1 MSGGDAELSELRA
14 GVSCALLLER
24 GGYSLDKADSTRRC
38 LKYRRGAGEVLI
50 VNHEGQGWWDPMSQ
64 AKGDVFTL
72 AQRLDPGLNFGQ
84 VRKLL
89 RGMVGMSP
97 SYPVAN
103 RARTREEP
111 SVPPAER
118 WAGRRRLCQGSASWA
133 YLTGTRALPPGILQA
148 ADLFD
153 AVREGPRGSAWF
165 AHRDHGGVLTGI
177 EMRGPDWR
185 GFSKDTDKTLFRLPG
200 GTRAPTRL
208 AVCEAPID
216 ALSLAALEGLR
227 ADTLY
232 VSTTGGMGPS
242 TLACLELLLQE
253 MATRPCAVLAAATDA
268 DGPGQRHA
276 DHLAELAAA
285 AGVRSERLLPPDG
298 RNDWND
304 VLVARRAAT

>member
-1 MSGGDAELSELRA
+1 MNGGDAELEVLRA
-14 GVSCALLLER
+14 GVDCALLLER
-24 GGYSLDKADSTRRC
+24 GGYSLDRKDSTRRC

-50 VNHEGQGWWDPMSQ
+50 VNHEGQGWWDPMSR

-97 SYPVAN
+97 SYPAAE
-103 RARTREEP
+103 RAREREEP
-111 SVPPAER
+111 AVPPAER
-118 WAGRRRLCQGSASWA
+118 WAGRGRLRRGSASWT
-133 YLTGTRALPPGILQA
+133 YLTVTRGLPPGILQA

-153 AVREGPRGSAWF
+153 AAREGPRGSAWF
-165 AHRDHGGVLTGI
+165 AHRDHGGALTGI

-185 GFSKDTDKTLFRLPG
+185 GFSKNTDKTLFRLPG
-200 GTRAPTRL
+200 GTGTLNRL

-216 ALSLAALEGLR
+216 ALSLAALEALR

-242 TLACLELLLQE
+242 TLACLEQLLRE
-253 MATRPCAVLAAATDA
+253 MAARPGAVLAMATDA

-276 DHLAELAAA
+276 EHLAELATA
-285 AGVRSERLLPPDG
+285 AGVRSERLLPHDG

-304 VLVARRAAT
+304 VMVARRAAA